1 MNEKHTMARGARR
14 QSRQG
19 ENEETRSAILR
30 VSQELFMEYGY
41 RAVSTR
47 QIADV
52 CGLTQPALYHHFTD
66 KQQLYAAM
74 ATEELAKT
82 GAALER
88 IAGRDESVEERLA
101 QAARYLLSTTR
112 HDLSQMMRDI
122 RHELDEETRA
132 SLTRAFQA
140 GIVQPLSTIFS
151 DGLRAGLL
159 KTPEQGGLDPQ
170 IGLYLFMSM
179 ISQFMYNRRGE
190 KLAVVQGREVSIA
203 DAATMIVRT
212 ILYGL
217 AR

>member
-1 MNEKHTMARGARR
+1 MNEKHTMARETRR
-14 QSRQG
+14 QGRQG

-74 ATEELAKT
+74 ATEELTKI

-88 IAGRDESVEERLA
+88 IACRDESVEERLA
-101 QAARYLLSTTR
+101 QAARYLLSTT
-112 HDLSQMMRDI
+112 HQDLSQMMRDI

-190 KLAVVQGREVSIA
+190 ELAVVQGHEVSIA
-203 DAATMIVRT
+203 DAATMIVQT
-212 ILYGL
+212 LLYGL